1 MRVERKN
8 IFDYLSK
15 NQFVIPMYQRNYV
28 WDKDE
33 CEQLWEDVYNFFK
46 EIDTGGGEFE
56 DGEYFLGSVVMYK
69 ENNQQNIIDG
79 QQRTTTL
86 NLLIRA
92 LYEKAK
98 RDSDKLK
105 ESLASCLWD
114 IDALTGEISF
124 EKTHFESKV
133 ATDLDNTSLENLFK
147 EVLNIEEDAKKQSLY
162 EKNFI
167 FFQNKSDELA
177 KDQPG
182 EWERFCL
189 CLLSR
194 CVVLPI
200 ECDERDKALRIFNT
214 LNNRGVSLSPADVL
228 KGLIFENKKT
238 DDEKKQFA
246 KEWKELEEKI
256 QDSHYLKKEDI
267 TFLFDQYKHII
278 RAEHKEVDTT
288 IPGALD
294 FWSKPHKLNRR
305 KKDVNFAANDDL
317 LYKDETFNFI
327 KKLAEFWCNPYE
339 YLSPYAQKYFALL
352 NMYQNK
358 LWQMV
363 VSVCFYKFDKDKNQ
377 NIFDEVLPQIVAYN
391 ALGLYYGKGV
401 FTGLIWG
408 FMKANVNIVSGKRK
422 NIFET
427 SMNLPDLKMSSFEN
441 FMDFSKKALSKHIRY
456 ILAVYALLY
465 NEKQELEW
473 NKNKKNYSLTKAEI
487 EHIFPK
493 KWQDT
498 NYNGWQKEDAD
509 EYLEHIGNKILLEK
523 KENIQAGNG
532 YFNHKKEKYK
542 NSHFIE
548 AQDLAKSEKK
558 DWLKKDII
566 ERDKQIYEKFKEFF
580 ETIFQ

>member
-1 MRVERKN
+1 
-8 IFDYLSK
+8 
-15 NQFVIPMYQRNYV
+15 
-28 WDKDE
+28 
-33 CEQLWEDVYNFFK
+33 
-46 EIDTGGGEFE
+46 
-56 DGEYFLGSVVMYK
+56 MYK

-86 NLLIRA
+86 NLLIRV
-92 LYEKAK
+92 LFEKAK
-98 RDSDKLK
+98 GLSRNIGKLK

-114 IDALTGEISF
+114 INPLTGDVDF

-133 ATDLDNTSLENLFK
+133 ATDLDNTSLKNLFK
-147 EVLNIEEDAKKQSLY
+147 EVLNIEKDAKKQSLY

-167 FFQNKSDELA
+167 FFQTKSDELA
-177 KDQPG
+177 KNKPD

-200 ECDERDKALRIFNT
+200 ECDEQNKALRIFHT
-214 LNNRGVSLSPADVL
+214 LNNRGVPLFPADVF

-246 KEWKELEEKI
+246 KEWKELETKI
-256 QDSHYLKKEDI
+256 QNSDYLKEQDI
-267 TFLFDQYKHII
+267 TFLFDQYEDII

-288 IPGALD
+288 IPDALD
-294 FWSKPHKLNRR
+294 FWSEPHKLNRR

-339 YLSPYAQKYFALL
+339 YLSPYAQKYFAVL
-352 NMYQNK
+352 NMYQSK

-377 NIFDEVLPQIVAYN
+377 NIFDEVLLQIVAYN

-408 FMKANVNIVSGKRK
+408 FMKANVNIIVKKKRK

-427 SMNLPDLKMSSFEN
+427 GMNLPDLKISTFDN
-441 FMDFSKKALSKHIRY
+441 FIDFSKKAIPKQIRY

-465 NEKQELEW
+465 SEKQESEW
-473 NKNKKNYSLTKAEI
+473 NKDKKNYSLTGADI

-498 NYNGWQKEDAD
+498 NYNGWQKKEAE

-532 YFNHKKEKYK
+532 YFNHKKEKYR
-542 NSHFIE
+542 NSHLIE

-558 DWLKKDII
+558 D
-566 ERDKQIYEKFKEFF
+566 
-580 ETIFQ
+580 